1 MTERGNV
8 RVLSIVPLAPGLQ
21 GPAAEAARGAGAEI
35 VGGSELIEKVQCLLQ
50 HALPFCQILSHTTFL
65 ASLHCVPLC
74 LWCGLCARCTVG
86 GGSGIMRICTNFADF
101 AF

>member
-1 MTERGNV
+1 MTEQANV

-50 HALPFCQILSHTTFL
+50 HALPFCQMLTYHIP
-65 ASLHCVPLC
+65 CVSALC
-74 LWCGLCARCTVG
+74 PTVYVVWFV
-86 GGSGIMRICTNFADF
+86 C
-101 AF
+101 

>member
-1 MTERGNV
+1 MTEQANV

-50 HALPFCQILSHTTFL
+50 HELPFCQMLTYHML
-65 ASLHCVPLC
+65 CVSALGP
-74 LWCGLCARCTVG
+74 TV
-86 GGSGIMRICTNFADF
+86 SVVWFVC
-101 AF
+101 